1 MKFLLVLVVVLIGF
15 YVWRSSRAQRATPP
29 RDAAA
34 APPGVVEMV
43 PCAQCGVHCARDEAV
58 VGKAGMY
65 CTTQH
70 RSLSES

>member
-1 MKFLLVLVVVLIGF
+1 MKFLLVLLVVLIGF
-15 YVWRSSRAQRATPP
+15 YVWRSSRAQRAKPP
-29 RDAAA
+29 RDAAVV
-34 APPGVVEMV
+34 PGVVDMV

-58 VGKAGMY
+58 VGKAGVY

>member
-15 YVWRSSRAQRATPP
+15 YVWRSGRAQRVGRA

-34 APPGVVEMV
+34 AAPGVVEMV
-43 PCAQCGVHCARDEAV
+43 QCAQCGVHCALHEAV
-58 VGKAGMY
+58 VGKAGTY
-65 CTTQH
+65 CTVQH

>member
-15 YVWRSSRAQRATPP
+15 YVWRSSRAQRVGRP

-34 APPGVVEMV
+34 AAPGVVEMV
-43 PCAQCGVHCARDEAV
+43 QCAQCGVHCARDEAV
-58 VGKAGMY
+58 VGKAGTY
-65 CTTQH
+65 CTVQH